1 VADINHDGLEDVFI
15 GASKTFH
22 NAIFIQ
28 NKSGRFTQMKQPAM
42 ELDSMWENVDAIWA
56 DVNMDTH
63 VDLIIASGGN
73 EYYGEDEHLQP
84 LLYLNDGKGK
94 LTKSIQPFPAI
105 YTTQKKI
112 IANDFN
118 HDGFID
124 LFLAGHV
131 VPWQYGKNPR
141 SYLLQNNGR
150 GKFIDVTASYARDLL
165 EPGMVTDAKWIDL
178 NADKEPD
185 LLLCYEWGGVDCFIK
200 SAKGYTKKTVSSKK
214 GWWQMLYPVD
224 VDDDGDIDIV
234 AGNYGLNSRLKA
246 SSDQPVKLYI
256 ADFDDNGSTEQVM
269 TYYVKG
275 KEIPFASKIQLE
287 KKMPYLKKK
296 FLYAADFAK
305 ADINDLFGKNKI
317 GQAIKLSVDCFENTV
332 FINDGNM
339 NFSANALPFPFQL
352 STFKAAATIQTYK
365 DSEMVT
371 LLMGNFY
378 ANNVELGRQDADLGS
393 VLISKGDNTFGFST
407 LNGMTITGEV
417 RKIQRISIGKRLAFI
432 LARNNNTLQ
441 VIAFK

>member
-1 VADINHDGLEDVFI
+1 
-15 GASKTFH
+15 
-22 NAIFIQ
+22 
-28 NKSGRFTQMKQPAM
+28 
-42 ELDSMWENVDAIWA
+42 
-56 DVNMDTH
+56 
-63 VDLIIASGGN
+63 
-73 EYYGEDEHLQP
+73 
-84 LLYLNDGKGK
+84 
-94 LTKSIQPFPAI
+94 
-105 YTTQKKI
+105 
-112 IANDFN
+112 
-118 HDGFID
+118 
-124 LFLAGHV
+124 
-131 VPWQYGKNPR
+131 
-141 SYLLQNNGR
+141 
-150 GKFIDVTASYARDLL
+150 
-165 EPGMVTDAKWIDL
+165 MVTDAKWIDL

-317 GQAIKLSVDCFENTV
+317 GQATKLSVDCFENTV

-339 NFSANALPFPFQL
+339 NFSATVLPYPLQL

-371 LLMGNFY
+371 LLTGNSY
-378 ANNVELGRQDADLGS
+378 ANNVELGRQDADFGS
-393 VLISKGDNTFGFST
+393 LLISKGDNTFGFST
-407 LNGMTITGEV
+407 LNGMAITGEV
-417 RKIQRISIGKRLAFI
+417 RRIERIMIGKRLAFI
-432 LARNNNTLQ
+432 LVRNNNSMQ